1 MSQPQTRLATPPS
14 DPDLDSELDYD
25 SDTTDL
31 PFAPLVTTINA
42 YELVR
47 TAARARVGFAV
58 CLRIKDVIAICHKME
73 NASEVCSVEIEKLLR
88 NVPRSCLRVEELT
101 NLGNGYFRPS
111 IRSALSELELFPFSF
126 CFVAYSGV
134 RPGILYAIQICDAE
148 AGRPRRY
155 CSPSP
160 VVAVCLYRNHAPAAP
175 AALTAHTSVAS
186 ILDDSRRYLRNRF
199 LTLSEAA
206 SQCFINCAVTLSP
219 FPPALEAFCEANPKF
234 LHSKDM
240 WGTPK
245 SLKGLV
251 YPSENPCP
259 HEPMCEGKRLP
270 LDEDIAEAINR
281 FIVSTAISPR
291 VETSCLVRA
300 RLATGQHEGQR

>member
-25 SDTTDL
+25 SETTDL
-31 PFAPLVTTINA
+31 PFAPLVTTINV

-101 NLGNGYFRPS
+101 NLGNGYFRSS
-111 IRSALSELELFPFSF
+111 IRSAL
-126 CFVAYSGV
+126 
-134 RPGILYAIQICDAE
+134 I
-148 AGRPRRY
+148 
-155 CSPSP
+155 
-160 VVAVCLYRNHAPAAP
+160 
-175 AALTAHTSVAS
+175 AS

-281 FIVSTAISPR
+281 FIESTAISPR